1 MRSGIRSEG
10 YMLENRR

>member
-1 MRSGIRSEG
+1 MRSGMRSKG